1 MLRNITIISI
11 MIFLSAFLFPF
22 GAGAEELMNKG
33 GISIWADIL
42 SHDNETDAY
51 NAKGNVMVLWN
62 GIILIADTVTLS
74 ETTSEAVA
82 EGGVRLVKGGDVLYC
97 DRITVNMVTEKGEVI
112 NGKLFSRKSNFHIE
126 GEKIEKVG
134 ADEYRLEHG
143 TFTVCNGEV
152 PSWKFTADDLNV
164 TLEDFAI
171 GKNAVFYIKDIP
183 VMYTPYMLFPVK
195 RERQSGFLFPHFGN
209 SDKKGFNL
217 SIPYYWAISPSQEV
231 IIEPDVQS
239 KRGAGFALDYNYM
252 RPNESLGYTHGYYIY
267 DFNKNKGRGNFSYQQ
282 QEWFSPSFALKSDI
296 NLVTDHDFF
305 RDFAD
310 ASGEYNRQIL
320 DSSISL
326 TKNWR
331 NFSLAGEIRYV
342 DDLDAPSNSGTLQ
355 KLPNIGFTAL
365 RQRINGIPLY
375 LGLDSTFVN
384 FFHDDGIRG
393 QRLDLHPV
401 AALYLPISDGME
413 FSAWGGYRER
423 LYNAYGG
430 DAGNGSR
437 DIGLIDAGARVSAS
451 LDRIYDSGWGTM
463 KKLRHVL
470 VPEVA
475 YNFVE
480 EKNQDNLPFFDFN
493 DRVLGKSMVS
503 WSIANYLTGKF
514 QDDDATPVYRDILYL
529 RLSQGY
535 QFSGVS
541 RDPITQTPRDQLTL
555 VDEGRRLT
563 DIRIE
568 ANITPSKE
576 VSLFTDSR
584 YNPDRTQFST
594 FTGGF
599 DLNDGKE
606 DSAGLSYRFAREEV
620 EYLEGRLGV
629 AFVKPFVFKYMG
641 RYSFDRGGFLETSYA
656 LEYRH
661 QCWSVVLSY
670 SDRPATGDRAFMI
683 NFTLAGVGPLGKYKA
698 F

>member
-11 MIFLSAFLFPF
+11 MFFLSALFFPF
-22 GAGAEELMNKG
+22 GAGAEEVVNMG
-33 GISIWADIL
+33 GISIWADLL
-42 SHDNETDAY
+42 SHDNESDAY
-51 NAKGNVMVLWN
+51 HASGNVMVLWN
-62 GIILIADTVTLS
+62 GVILIADTVTLN
-74 ETTSEAVA
+74 EATSEAVA

-97 DRITVNMVTEKGEVI
+97 DRINVNMVTEKGEVI

-152 PSWKFTADDLNV
+152 PSWKFTADNLNV

-183 VMYTPYMLFPVK
+183 VLYTPYMLFPVK
-195 RERQSGFLFPHFGN
+195 RERQSGLLFPHIGN
-209 SDKKGFNL
+209 SNKKGFNFN
-217 SIPYYWAISPSQEV
+217 IPYYWAISPSQEA
-231 IIEPDVQS
+231 IIELDVQS
-239 KRGAGFALDYNYM
+239 KRGAGFALDYNYL
-252 RPNESLGYTHGYYIY
+252 RPKESLGNTHGYYIY
-267 DFNKNKGRGNFSYQQ
+267 DFEKHKGRGNFSYKQ

-296 NLVTDHDFF
+296 NLVTDRDFF

-310 ASGEYNRQIL
+310 ATGEYNRQIL

-326 TKNWR
+326 TKSWQNY
-331 NFSLAGEIRYV
+331 SLAGEMRYV
-342 DDLDAPSNSGTLQ
+342 DDLDAQSNSGTLQ
-355 KLPNIGFTAL
+355 KVPSIGFTAI

-384 FFHDDGIRG
+384 FYHDNGIKG
-393 QRLDLHPV
+393 ERLDLHPV
-401 AALYLPISDGME
+401 AALYLPITDGME

-430 DAGNGSR
+430 DSGNGTR
-437 DIGLIDAGARVSAS
+437 GIGLVDAGARVSTS
-451 LDRIYDSGWGTM
+451 LERVYDSGWGSM
-463 KKLRHVL
+463 KKFRHVF

-480 EKNQDNLPFFDFN
+480 EKNQDTLPFFDFN

-503 WSIANYLTGKF
+503 WSIANFLTGKF
-514 QDDDATPVYRDILYL
+514 QDDSATPVYRDLLYL

-535 QFSGVS
+535 QISGVS
-541 RDPITQTPRDQLTL
+541 LDPITKTPRDQLTL
-555 VDEGRRLT
+555 VDDGNRLT

-568 ANITPSKE
+568 ANFTPYKE

-584 YNPDRTQFST
+584 YNPYRTQFST

-599 DLNDGKE
+599 DLNDGKG
-606 DSAGLSYRFAREEV
+606 DTAGLSYRFAREEV

-629 AFVKPFVFKYMG
+629 TLVKPFVFKYMG

-656 LEYRH
+656 LEYKH
-661 QCWSVVLSY
+661 QCWSVILSY
-670 SDRPATGDRAFMI
+670 SDRPATGDHAFII

>member
-11 MIFLSAFLFPF
+11 MFFLSALFFPF
-22 GAGAEELMNKG
+22 GAGAEEVINKG
-33 GISIWADIL
+33 GISIWADLL

-51 NAKGNVMVLWN
+51 HASGNVMVLWN
-62 GIILIADTVTLS
+62 GVILIADTVTLN
-74 ETTSEAVA
+74 EATSEAVA
-82 EGGVRLVKGGDVLYC
+82 VGGVRLVKGGDVLYC

-134 ADEYRLEHG
+134 ADEYRLDHG

-183 VMYTPYMLFPVK
+183 VLYTPYMLFPVK
-195 RERQSGFLFPHFGN
+195 RERQSGFLFPHIGN
-209 SDKKGFNL
+209 SNKKGFNFN
-217 SIPYYWAISPSQEV
+217 IPYYWAISPSQEA
-231 IIEPDVQS
+231 IIDLDIQS
-239 KRGAGFALDYNYM
+239 KRGAGFALDYNYL
-252 RPNESLGYTHGYYIY
+252 RPKESLGKAHGYYIY
-267 DFNKNKGRGNFSYQQ
+267 DVNKNKGRGNLSYQE

-296 NLVTDHDFF
+296 NLVTDRDFF

-310 ASGEYNRQIL
+310 ATGEYNRQIL

-326 TKNWR
+326 TKNWQ
-331 NFSLAGEIRYV
+331 NYSLAGETRYV

-355 KLPNIGFTAL
+355 KLPNIGFTAI

-384 FFHDDGIRG
+384 FYHENGIRG

-401 AALYLPISDGME
+401 AALYFPITDGMD

-430 DAGNGSR
+430 DAGNGTHG
-437 DIGLIDAGARVSAS
+437 IGLADAGARVSAS
-451 LDRIYDSGWGTM
+451 LDRIYDSGWGAM
-463 KKLRHVL
+463 KKFRHVL

-475 YNFVE
+475 YSFV
-480 EKNQDNLPFFDFN
+480 QDKSQDTLPFFDFN
-493 DRVLGKSMVS
+493 DRVLGNTMVS

-514 QDDDATPVYRDILYL
+514 QDDDATPVYRDLLYL

-535 QFSGVS
+535 QISGVPS
-541 RDPITQTPRDQLTL
+541 DPITKTPRDQLTL
-555 VDEGRRLT
+555 VDDGNRLT

-568 ANITPSKE
+568 ANITPYKE

-584 YNPDRTQFST
+584 FNPYRTQFST

-599 DLNDGKE
+599 DLNDGKG
-606 DSAGLSYRFAREEV
+606 DTTGLSYRFAKDEV

-629 AFVKPFVFKYMG
+629 TLVKPFVFKYAG
-641 RYSFDRGGFLETSYA
+641 RYSFDRRGFLESSYS

-661 QCWSVVLSY
+661 QCWSVVFNY
-670 SDRPATGDRAFMI
+670 SDRPATQDRAFII